1 MKTIITNGTII
12 TGGETFAGNV
22 VLDGGLVEYVG
33 SEMPQVT
40 EDAKVIDAKGCYVA
54 PGFIDMHTHGAG
66 GADFM
71 DGTVEAYLTA
81 ARMHAIHG
89 TTLLYPTTLTSTN
102 ELLYGSL

>member
-40 EDAKVIDAKGCYVA
+40 EDVKVIDAKGCYVA

-71 DGTVEAYLTA
+71 DGTVEAYSSQDA
-81 ARMHAIHG
+81 CNPRHDPPISYYSHK
-89 TTLLYPTTLTSTN
+89 YQ
-102 ELLYGSL
+102 